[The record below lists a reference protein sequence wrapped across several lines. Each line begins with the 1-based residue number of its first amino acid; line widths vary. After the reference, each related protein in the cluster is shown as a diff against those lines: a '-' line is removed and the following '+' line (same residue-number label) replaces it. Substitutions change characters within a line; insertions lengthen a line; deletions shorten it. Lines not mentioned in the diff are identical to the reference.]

1 MRLLIDATLPFIPQS
16 FPSPF
21 VIHTYSCRQELEKGL
36 SETDALVC
44 RSTLK
49 VDEALLKNTRLR
61 YVATASSGTDH
72 IDKTY
77 LNKQSI
83 QLLDAK
89 GCNAHSVADYVL
101 CVLAALR
108 RKEIAVGM
116 KAGLIGCGAV
126 GSEVLRRL
134 QLLGFDVQVFDP
146 LRALIDPDFKSCAL
160 NDLCKTDVLFIHA
173 ALHDDSLFASRNL
186 LNHDFLSALQPKT
199 ILINAARGEIVNER
213 DLLQLPVPVYYC
225 TDVYAGEPNIDPD
238 IVAFATFCTPHIA
251 GHSIQGKEKA
261 VYLLSQQF
269 HQLAGLKPPIFPEIQ
284 SENPII
290 LQPGPALDAA
300 VLARYDPALETD
312 LLKKSPGNPQIF
324 QQVRSKHNQR
334 QDFFLVP

>member
-1 MRLLIDATLPFIPQS
+1 MRLLIDATLPLIPQC
-16 FPSPF
+16 FPAPF
-21 VIHTYSCRQELEKGL
+21 ILQTYSCREELEKGL
-36 SETDALVC
+36 PKTDALIC

-49 VDEALLKNTRLR
+49 VDAALLKNTRLR

-72 IDKTY
+72 IDTTW

-101 CVLAALR
+101 CMLAALR
-108 RKEIAVGM
+108 RKGIVVGI

-134 QLLGFDVQVFDP
+134 QLLGFEVQVFDP
-146 LRALIDPDFKSCAL
+146 LRALAYPDFKSCAL
-160 NDLCKTDVLFIHA
+160 KDLSRADVLFIHA
-173 ALHDDSLFASRNL
+173 ALHDDAPFASRNL
-186 LNHDFLSALQPKT
+186 LNHDFLSALQPRT
-199 ILINAARGEIVNER
+199 ILINAARGGIVNER
-213 DLLQLPVPVYYC
+213 DLLQLSVPVYYC
-225 TDVYAGEPNIDPD
+225 TDVYSGEPNIDPD

-269 HQLAGLKPPIFPEIQ
+269 HQLAGLKPPIFPETQ
-284 SENPII
+284 SENPVI
-290 LQPGPALDAA
+290 LQSGTALDDA
-300 VLARYDPALETD
+300 VLAQYDPALETG
-312 LLKKSPGNPQIF
+312 LLKKSAGDPQVF